1 MNESLRSIE
10 YAADILG
17 LSPWTIRAWIT
28 QGKIT
33 SAKLGARRL
42 IPQSELDRLI
52 QESLVPRYEEK
63 IA

>member
-1 MNESLRSIE
+1 MSKLLLSVDE
-10 YAADILG
+10 AASALG
-17 LSPWTIRAWIT
+17 LSPWTIRAWISK
-28 QGKIT
+28 GRIA
-33 SAKLGARRL
+33 SAKLGTRRL